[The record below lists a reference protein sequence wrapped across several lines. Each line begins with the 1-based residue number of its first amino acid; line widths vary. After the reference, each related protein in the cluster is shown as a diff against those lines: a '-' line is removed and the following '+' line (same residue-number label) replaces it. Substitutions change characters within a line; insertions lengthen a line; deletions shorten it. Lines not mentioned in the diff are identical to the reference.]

1 MRSCLAT
8 GVLLSIFAIVGVARC
23 AEPADKPASRTK
35 PESLLLF
42 AAAST
47 KEAVDEV
54 AANFER
60 SHASVS
66 VKTSYGASSTLAQQ
80 LIAGAEADL
89 FLSANESWTA
99 KLDEEGLVAKQ
110 HELLGN
116 ELVLVVATGSK
127 IKPAEPADLLS
138 DGVERLALAEPESVP
153 AGIYAKQALEKLK
166 LWDRLKPKVVGA
178 ADVRQALA
186 YVETGAAEAG
196 IVYATDA
203 AVTNKVKI
211 AFRFD
216 AGLTEPIVYPLV
228 LLKRGASKSSAQAL
242 YETFRSDAAAKIY
255 RRRGFTLRSPVPISK
270 P

>member
-1 MRSCLAT
+1 MRNPFTSAVCLLILAL
-8 GVLLSIFAIVGVARC
+8 GNVARC
-23 AEPADKPASRTK
+23 AAPADKPASQTK
-35 PESLLLF
+35 QESLLLF

-54 AANFER
+54 VADFER
-60 SHASVS
+60 SHAHVS

-89 FLSANESWTA
+89 FLSANQSWVA
-99 KLDEEGLVAKQ
+99 KLDEERLVAKQ

-116 ELVLVVATGSK
+116 ELALVVAADSQMK
-127 IKPAEPADLLS
+127 IANPADLLS
-138 DGVERLALAEPESVP
+138 GDVERLALAEPESVP

-216 AGLTEPIVYPLV
+216 ADLTEPIVYPLV
-228 LLKRGASKSSAQAL
+228 LLKRSESKSSAQAL
-242 YETFRSDAAAKIY
+242 YEAFQSDAAAKISQ
-255 RRRGFTLRSPVPISK
+255 RRGFTLRSAMPVPK
-270 P
+270 H